1 MKCLLENR
9 LGILGSEYQRVDQEI
24 EELED
29 QLVAGEAACG
39 RIADADIA
47 AEATEFAKQSIKS
60 DLAAQVMVNASRLK
74 DVLIPLTTEHF
85 RSSVLSAEFN
95 PTIQN
100 LNYLNLTQNT
110 SSHATN
116 EQLIHGFAKLP
127 EIRNGKAKCRE

>member
-29 QLVAGEAACG
+29 QLVAGEAAYG

-60 DLAAQVMVNASRLK
+60 DLAAQVMVNSSRLK
-74 DVLIPLTTEHF
+74 DVLIP
-85 RSSVLSAEFN
+85 
-95 PTIQN
+95 
-100 LNYLNLTQNT
+100 
-110 SSHATN
+110 
-116 EQLIHGFAKLP
+116 
-127 EIRNGKAKCRE
+127 